1 MRFAPSPTGYLH
13 VGGLRTALFNF
24 LFAKKNNGELILR
37 IEDTD
42 QNRLVKE
49 SINNIIE
56 VLHWSGINFDE
67 GPHCKEGKVG
77 PYIQSERL
85 HIYHKH
91 MLSLLKS
98 KKAYACFY
106 SSERMKEIQESTEA
120 KKMAKKIADQ
130 GLDPDGADNSLA
142 TALQLVTIGRY
153 VTEKWVK

>member
-24 LFAKKNNGELILR
+24 LFAKKHNGKFILR

-42 QNRLVKE
+42 QNRLVKKT
-49 SINNIIE
+49 INNIIE
-56 VLHWSGINFDE
+56 VLHWAGINFDE

-85 HIYHKH
+85 DIYHKY
-91 MLSLLKS
+91 MLDLLKS

-106 SSERMKEIQESTEA
+106 SLDRMKKIKESTEA
-120 KKMAKKIADQ
+120 KQLAAEFDKKFK
-130 GLDPDGADNSLA
+130 SLKSEEV
-142 TALQLVTIGRY
+142 LLRIKKRNIY
-153 VTEKWVK
+153 C